1 MKVYDL
7 FKNKLLGVLLCLVIS
22 AVSLFLGNHFSVV
35 GSPVFAI
42 IIGMILSI
50 VIKNKAKFNEGL
62 KFTSK
67 KILQSAVVLLGFGL
81 NINVIILSGKESLP
95 IIISTILIA
104 LVLAFFLQKILKIEK
119 NIAIL
124 IGVGSAICGGSAI
137 AATSPVIKAKESE
150 IAQSIGV
157 IFLFN
162 VIAAI
167 VFPAIGDLLSM
178 TDYGFGVFSG
188 TAINDTSSVTS
199 AALTWDEI
207 HKSNTLELATIV
219 KLTRTLAIIPI
230 TIVLGIIHSKQ
241 GMGKLEKSSNVSII
255 KVFPTFIIFFLAFAI
270 LSTVVDL
277 GSSFLWAT
285 KWMSKFF
292 IAMAMAAI
300 GVGTDIKVFVKSGI
314 KPIVLGLTCWISII
328 IVSLIMQKI
337 MGLF

>member
-42 IIGMILSI
+42 IIGMVLSL
-50 VIKNKAKFNEGL
+50 VIKDKKKFNEGL

-137 AATSPVIKAKESE
+137 AATSPVIKAKENE

-167 VFPAIGDLLSM
+167 IFPAIGDLLSM

-241 GMGKLEKSSNVSII
+241 GVDKLEKGNVSIV

-277 GSSFLWAT
+277 GSNFLWAT

-314 KPIVLGLTCWISII
+314 KPILLGLTCWISII
-328 IVSLIMQKI
+328 VVSLIMQRI